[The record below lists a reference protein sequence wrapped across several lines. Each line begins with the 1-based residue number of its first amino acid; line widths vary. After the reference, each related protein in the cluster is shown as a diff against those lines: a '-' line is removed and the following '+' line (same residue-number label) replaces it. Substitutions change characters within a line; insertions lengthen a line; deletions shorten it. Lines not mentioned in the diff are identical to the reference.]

1 MKENQKLVKSK
12 DVKHE
17 CQFIRTMKIEEILV
31 KSKDVKHEC
40 QFIRTMK
47 IEEILVKSKDVKNVI
62 NRGYNLQVKNENS
75 DVLEHRRSGIKTQE
89 AGVGNL
95 Y

>member
-31 KSKDVKHEC
+31 KSKDVKK
-40 QFIRTMK
+40 R
-47 IEEILVKSKDVKNVI
+47 
-62 NRGYNLQVKNENS
+62 
-75 DVLEHRRSGIKTQE
+75 
-89 AGVGNL
+89 
-95 Y
+95 